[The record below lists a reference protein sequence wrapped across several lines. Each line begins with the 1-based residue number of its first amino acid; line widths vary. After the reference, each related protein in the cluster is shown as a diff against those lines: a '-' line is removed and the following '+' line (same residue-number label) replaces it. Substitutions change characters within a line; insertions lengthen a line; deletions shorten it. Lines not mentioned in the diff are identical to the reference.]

1 MDITI
6 VGYGLGLNSEGSIT
20 LVSTTLKGYNDVI
33 KYAFQSFIQNEDS
46 NNIGMLYDIWYMVY
60 GIEIVSCVDYTAFQ
74 VASKVLDE
82 EVEIELFRSLQRKA
96 VNHLDSADVWTK
108 ALNDFPGRF
117 DAMSIAQ
124 FTCSNE
130 GSDTA
135 TK

>member
-1 MDITI
+1 
-6 VGYGLGLNSEGSIT
+6 
-20 LVSTTLKGYNDVI
+20 
-33 KYAFQSFIQNEDS
+33 
-46 NNIGMLYDIWYMVY
+46 MVY

-74 VASKVLDE
+74 VASKILDE

-108 ALNDFPGRF
+108 ALNDVPGRF